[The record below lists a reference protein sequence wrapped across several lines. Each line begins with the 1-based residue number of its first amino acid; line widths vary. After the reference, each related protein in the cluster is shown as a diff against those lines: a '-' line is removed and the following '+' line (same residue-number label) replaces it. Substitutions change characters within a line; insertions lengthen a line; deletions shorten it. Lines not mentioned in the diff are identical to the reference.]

1 MKTEE
6 EIDTREK
13 KEKRGRGREKAEK
26 DKEEE
31 EQGEVVKGESQ
42 SIHFPPAR
50 SRGGVKTER
59 RGLGPSLLESVLPTL
74 SQHLQPSKSSAYL
87 R

>member
-13 KEKRGRGREKAEK
+13 KEKRGRGREEAEK

-31 EQGEVVKGESQ
+31 KQGEVVKGESQ
-42 SIHFPPAR
+42 SIHF
-50 SRGGVKTER
+50 
-59 RGLGPSLLESVLPTL
+59 SLCPEVE
-74 SQHLQPSKSSAYL
+74 
-87 R
+87 